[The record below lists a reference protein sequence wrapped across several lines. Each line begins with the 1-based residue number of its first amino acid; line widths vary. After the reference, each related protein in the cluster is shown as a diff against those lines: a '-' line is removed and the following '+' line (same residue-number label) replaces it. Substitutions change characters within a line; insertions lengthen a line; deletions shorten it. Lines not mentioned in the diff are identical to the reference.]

1 MRSCRGGVGFGV
13 CWGMGLVLSGGVAG
27 TGLAQTA
34 PPRQV
39 VEITKRVERG
49 LRRADLHAGARCS
62 VEHPFRDHHHKAG
75 RDLDADEAAIMAPID
90 ALHAH
95 AAAEQ
100 GMPTVMNDDIL
111 PDMGRT
117 DG

>member
-1 MRSCRGGVGFGV
+1 
-13 CWGMGLVLSGGVAG
+13 MGLVLSGGVAG
-27 TGLAQTA
+27 TGSAQTA
-34 PPRQV
+34 PPQQF

-49 LRRADLHAGARCS
+49 LRRADLHTGARCS
-62 VEHPFRDHHHKAG
+62 VEHPFRDHHHNAR
-75 RDLDADEAAIMAPID
+75 RDLDAREAAILALID

-111 PDMGRT
+111 SDMGRM

>member
-1 MRSCRGGVGFGV
+1 
-13 CWGMGLVLSGGVAG
+13 MGLVLSGGVAG
-27 TGLAQTA
+27 TGSALTA
-34 PPRQV
+34 PPQQL
-39 VEITKRVERG
+39 VEIMKRVERG

-62 VEHPFRDHHHKAG
+62 VEHPFRDDHHDAG
-75 RDLDADEAAIMAPID
+75 RDLDVDEAPILASID

-100 GMPTVMNDDIL
+100 GVPTVTDDGIL
-111 PDMGRT
+111 PDMGRM